1 MTGDAPPRHPGA
13 GLFDWSG
20 APVAGDDGAVIGAL
34 IIVVVLVAVIPPLVV
49 MSCAGIAAGLG
60 WLLKADVDES
70 HEGSELLDLN
80 T

>member
-1 MTGDAPPRHPGA
+1 M
-13 GLFDWSG
+13 
-20 APVAGDDGAVIGAL
+20 IGAL
-34 IIVVVLVAVIPPLVV
+34 IIVVVLVVVIPPLVV

-60 WLLKADVDES
+60 WLVKSDVDES

>member
-1 MTGDAPPRHPGA
+1 M
-13 GLFDWSG
+13 
-20 APVAGDDGAVIGAL
+20 IGAL